1 MDSAVTVTTLN
12 RLQQTFHSNLR
23 ISPEIEQHLA
33 GALSDTLRH
42 PGNMIRAE
50 LAFRIAC
57 SYDLSEERSESLA
70 IAMEYFHTASLLFDD
85 LPCMDNADRRR
96 GATCVHRSY
105 GEGAAILAALALI
118 NRAYG
123 LLWTAVSG
131 VPGDVQAR
139 ALKYVELHL
148 GVAGLLN
155 GQSMDL
161 YSHDARKH
169 PRLPHQIAM
178 GKTVSLIRM
187 SMVVPALL
195 GDATPREVC
204 LFEQLAVAWGLG
216 YQILDDLKDVLLT
229 ASEGGKTPA
238 RDVAMNRP
246 NLAVTIGVAAAF
258 HRASRLIR
266 HSDRV
271 ISKLATCRT
280 TLSFLRETRERFQ
293 IEMAALSQAQAA
305 QSL

>member
-1 MDSAVTVTTLN
+1 MDSAATVTTLK
-12 RLQQTFHSNLR
+12 RLQRTFHSNLR
-23 ISPEIEQHLA
+23 ISHEIEQHLA
-33 GALSDTLRH
+33 GALGETLQH

-57 SYDLSEERSESLA
+57 SYALSEERSESLA

-131 VPGDVQAR
+131 VPGEVQAH

-148 GVAGLLN
+148 GLAGLLN

-161 YSHDARKH
+161 YSHDVHKH
-169 PRLPHQIAM
+169 PGLPHQIAM

-195 GDATPREVC
+195 GDATPREIC
-204 LFEQLAVAWGLG
+204 LLEQLAVAWGLG
-216 YQILDDLKDVLLT
+216 YQILDDLKDVLHT
-229 ASEGGKTPA
+229 ASEGKTPA
-238 RDVAMNRP
+238 RDTEMNRP
-246 NLAVTIGVAAAF
+246 NLALTIGVAAAF

-266 HSDRV
+266 HSDHM
-271 ISKLATCRT
+271 ISKLTDCRT

-293 IEMAALSQAQAA
+293 VEMAALSQAQAA
-305 QSL
+305 RSL